1 MAPFHKKKKKV
12 FQKEIVA
19 LGNEV
24 INRLTRSQDEVPG
37 KKREAE
43 EESLHSPTI
52 KDSFFCTKGETTE
65 YFNHNKMRR
74 A

>member
-1 MAPFHKKKKKV
+1 MAPFHKKKKKKV

-24 INRLTRSQDEVPG
+24 IDRLTRSQDEVPG

-52 KDSFFCTKGETTE
+52 KDSFFLHQGGNNRIF
-65 YFNHNKMRR
+65 YSQ
-74 A
+74 